1 MLCSLKA
8 PFPRI
13 SGVGSFTLH
22 NDHYPQIN
30 DIRGFEAYFLAVCEI
45 KVVYNKTGSEKP
57 VISAFLFL
65 AISGISKISQSLCA
79 SFWSIILL
87 NILYKRIIVQKRSTP
102 NLRNGPFFLI
112 RTLRKDISMKRTY
125 TSSIIAPLTMS
136 NYFCT
141 YSSTLE

>member
-22 NDHYPQIN
+22 NDHYPQCFHIK
-30 DIRGFEAYFLAVCEI
+30 GFQAYFLAVCE
-45 KVVYNKTGSEKP
+45 KRAVYNKTCPEKP

-136 NYFCT
+136 NYFYT
-141 YSSTLE
+141 YSSVLE